1 MIGVAEAPEQPI
13 GANAGTR
20 RWLTFVA
27 VAIVL
32 LVVVWLLGF
41 SSVLGVGTVTV
52 KGNHAVATTT
62 IRETAAIRSGTPL
75 LRLDKGAVQRR
86 LAALPGV
93 RSVTVT
99 TSYPSTVTITV
110 TERVAVAYRITGGG
124 SELVDRDNVAFRT
137 VTSTPAGLPLVDDS
151 GDVSKG
157 AAAATVAASLPAAV
171 AKKVSTISVPST
183 ESITLKLADGRTILW
198 GGTDRSNEKAR
209 LLQALLGQPGT
220 YFDLSDPGAVISRGA
235 PTGN

>member
-1 MIGVAEAPEQPI
+1 MIGVAQAPRRPIEA
-13 GANAGTR
+13 GGRNR
-20 RWLTFVA
+20 RWLMFVA
-27 VAIVL
+27 VAVVL
-32 LVVVWLLGF
+32 LVLAWMLGF
-41 SSVLGVGTVTV
+41 SSVLGARTVMV

-62 IRETAAIRSGTPL
+62 IRDTAGIRSGTPL

-93 RSVTVT
+93 RSVNVT
-99 TSYPSTVTITV
+99 TSYPSTVTIIV
-110 TERVAVAYRITGGG
+110 TERVAVAYRVTGGG
-124 SELVDRDNVAFRT
+124 SELIDRDDVAFRT
-137 VTSTPAGLPLVDDS
+137 VAYVPTGLPLVDDS
-151 GDVSKG
+151 GDASKG

-198 GGTDRSNEKAR
+198 GGTDRSTEKAR

-235 PTGN
+235 PAGN